1 MFKKISFAFIAVA
14 AISACSID
22 PKDYETAPVTVQ
34 TAQGPV
40 TCQLYTKSMVRWDR
54 SITRPETMSVATAD
68 AICLKE
74 GQKEKNGTST
84 TTTATTAPAEEA
96 AL

>member
-1 MFKKISFAFIAVA
+1 MIKKISFAFVAVA

-22 PKDYETAPVTVQ
+22 PKDYETAPVTVE

-40 TCQLYTKSMVRWDR
+40 VCQLYTESLVRWDR
-54 SITRPETMSVATAD
+54 SVSRPAAMSVETAD

-74 GQKEKNGTST
+74 GQKQKNGTST
-84 TTTATTAPAEEA
+84 AG
-96 AL
+96 